1 MYRNP
6 ILLCDYS
13 DPDVIRAGNL
23 YFMVAS
29 SFNFTPGL
37 PILAS
42 KDLVHWKLVNYAVE
56 NIPVA
61 RFAYPQNAQGIWA
74 PSFSYHNGKYYIVV
88 GMPDEGLYI
97 TEADDIL
104 GHWSPLK
111 QIYSSKGYIDPYLFW
126 DDDGSAWVIHAYAK
140 SRCGFNSRLGL
151 LKFDTEIFRC
161 TGEDIQIFDGTE
173 TQPTIEGPKIYKRN
187 GYYYIFAP
195 AGGVSDGWQT
205 VLRSKNLTGP
215 FEEKI
220 VLREGT
226 SGINGPHQ
234 GALVTTNEGEDWFIH
249 FQERG
254 IYGRITHLEPV
265 KWVDDWPLIGTSVK
279 NGIVPGE
286 PVKIYRSPKVKKT
299 KESLYP
305 QKNCLRAFEGA
316 SMEWQWSGNHDDNFA
331 KFTGTPDKDVESF
344 RLNVANVSSYA
355 QNNFPVLWNSSNVL
369 TRKIS
374 HENFY
379 FKANIDA
386 SNLPV
391 GSRAGII
398 FLGEEYASLAVE
410 RTETGLDLVYIKSKN
425 KKLTDIVREEHEEM
439 RHPIPKDLVSSAL
452 NFKMEFIPFSDYAA
466 AVQFTVRCGGII
478 WPFKWKSD
486 YFSTDNAHWVGG
498 RFGVYAV
505 GNGKGSVNF
514 YNVKIRY

>member
-111 QIYSSKGYIDPYLFW
+111 QIYSSKGYIDPFLFW

-205 VLRSKNLTGP
+205 VLRSSTTTP
-215 FEEKI
+215 
-220 VLREGT
+220 VCLRET
-226 SGINGPHQ
+226 F
-234 GALVTTNEGEDWFIH
+234 LDWGHEERRRNH
-249 FQERG
+249 FDHAAHIAG
-254 IYGRITHLEPV
+254 
-265 KWVDDWPLIGTSVK
+265 
-279 NGIVPGE
+279 
-286 PVKIYRSPKVKKT
+286 
-299 KESLYP
+299 
-305 QKNCLRAFEGA
+305 
-316 SMEWQWSGNHDDNFA
+316 
-331 KFTGTPDKDVESF
+331 
-344 RLNVANVSSYA
+344 
-355 QNNFPVLWNSSNVL
+355 
-369 TRKIS
+369 
-374 HENFY
+374 Y
-379 FKANIDA
+379 F
-386 SNLPV
+386 SNLYY
-391 GSRAGII
+391 RLIYDR
-398 FLGEEYASLAVE
+398 L
-410 RTETGLDLVYIKSKN
+410 
-425 KKLTDIVREEHEEM
+425 
-439 RHPIPKDLVSSAL
+439 
-452 NFKMEFIPFSDYAA
+452 
-466 AVQFTVRCGGII
+466 
-478 WPFKWKSD
+478 
-486 YFSTDNAHWVGG
+486 
-498 RFGVYAV
+498 
-505 GNGKGSVNF
+505 KGP
-514 YNVKIRY
+514 